1 MKALYTAATGMTAQQ
16 TRIDNIA
23 NNLANVNTTAYKKS
37 RHTFQDLMY
46 EELNTQAAAG
56 SEVSASAELGSGVEL
71 SGIVKNHAQG
81 SSIVTG
87 GTLDFS
93 IQGSGYFKIETADG
107 TPLYTRDGSF
117 KTDDQG
123 NLVTSSG
130 LFVAG
135 GTNIPSGSSVSVTG
149 DGIVMDP
156 TTEEEFGRIEV
167 VDFTN
172 PSGLR
177 SAGGNLYEATA
188 QSGDEMSI
196 VMSSDGVHVAQGELE
211 GSNVDVAEEL
221 IEMIMAQRAYELT
234 SKVVQAS
241 DETLQIAA
249 NLRR

>member
-56 SEVSASAELGSGVEL
+56 AEVRASAELGSGVEL
-71 SGIVKNHAQG
+71 SGIVKNHGQG
-81 SSIVTG
+81 SAIATG
-87 GTLDFS
+87 GQLDFS
-93 IQGSGYFKIETADG
+93 INGSGYFKIETADG

-117 KTDDQG
+117 KTDDSG
-123 NLVTSSG
+123 NLVTASG

-135 GTNIPSGSSVSVTG
+135 GTNLPSGATVSVSE
-149 DGIVMDP
+149 DGTVMNP
-156 TTEEEFGRIEV
+156 NTEEVYGTIEV

-172 PSGLR
+172 AAGLA
-177 SAGGNLYEATA
+177 SVGGNLYEATA
-188 QSGDEMSI
+188 MSGDE
-196 VMSSDGVHVAQGELE
+196 VVVQLSSDGTSISQGELE

-234 SKVVQAS
+234 SKVVQAA